1 MKIVIIGGVAGGMS
15 AATRL
20 RRLSES
26 AEITVLE
33 RSGYVSFANC
43 GLPYYVGDVI
53 EERSALLL
61 QTPESLRDR
70 FNLDVRVRHD
80 VRGIDAAAQ
89 RVRGTDLT
97 TQTEFESPYDA
108 LILSPGARP
117 IRPPIPGIAHALTL
131 RNIEATDTLDA
142 AVGDVLNATTGDTLS
157 PATGDALDAAVGN
170 VLDSPDGDALDAA
183 TAAAKTAIVI
193 GGGFIGLE
201 VAENLKFRGL
211 DMTLIEA
218 IDQVMAPLDPEMI
231 APVHA
236 HMREKGVDLVLGQ
249 QVTEISPRSVLL
261 KDGTELSADL
271 IVSAVGVQP
280 ETQLA
285 TDAGLRLGES
295 GGIAVDE
302 NFRTSDARVY
312 ALGDAAEKTDFLTG
326 DNLLLPL
333 AGPANRQGRRV
344 ADVIMNHRSSAR
356 RGNGDRRVYGASI
369 LKLFDLDIA
378 AVGWNEKRL
387 RAAGRDYRAIHTHP
401 SSHAGYYPGAGALS
415 IKLLF
420 DPATH
425 EILGAQVVGAGNV
438 DKRIDVLATALQAGM
453 RVTEL
458 ADLEL
463 AYAPPFNSAKD
474 PVSMLGYIAETQLDG
489 LLETIQW
496 HELENA
502 MAAGATLV
510 DVRGADEVANGAIPG
525 SVHVEMDDL
534 RDRLAS
540 TDVDDPLLAPEVIVH
555 CAVGLRGY
563 FAARVLQQTAADRGI
578 KVRVR
583 NLDGGIRTWEAGT
596 VKTGF

>member
-1 MKIVIIGGVAGGMS
+1 
-15 AATRL
+15 
-20 RRLSES
+20 
-26 AEITVLE
+26 
-33 RSGYVSFANC
+33 
-43 GLPYYVGDVI
+43 
-53 EERSALLL
+53 
-61 QTPESLRDR
+61 
-70 FNLDVRVRHD
+70 
-80 VRGIDAAAQ
+80 
-89 RVRGTDLT
+89 
-97 TQTEFESPYDA
+97 
-108 LILSPGARP
+108 
-117 IRPPIPGIAHALTL
+117 
-131 RNIEATDTLDA
+131 
-142 AVGDVLNATTGDTLS
+142 
-157 PATGDALDAAVGN
+157 
-170 VLDSPDGDALDAA
+170 
-183 TAAAKTAIVI
+183 
-193 GGGFIGLE
+193 
-201 VAENLKFRGL
+201 
-211 DMTLIEA
+211 
-218 IDQVMAPLDPEMI
+218 
-231 APVHA
+231 
-236 HMREKGVDLVLGQ
+236 
-249 QVTEISPRSVLL
+249 
-261 KDGTELSADL
+261 
-271 IVSAVGVQP
+271 
-280 ETQLA
+280 
-285 TDAGLRLGES
+285 
-295 GGIAVDE
+295 
-302 NFRTSDARVY
+302 
-312 ALGDAAEKTDFLTG
+312 KTDFLTG

-356 RGNGDRRVYGASI
+356 RGNGDRPVYGASI

-401 SSHAGYYPGAGALS
+401 SSHAGYYPGAGGLS

-420 DPATH
+420 DPTTH

-474 PVSMLGYIAETQLDG
+474 PVNMLGYIAEAQFDG

>member
-53 EERSALLL
+53 EERSDLLL

-89 RVRGTDLT
+89 VVRGTNLA
-97 TQTEFESPYDA
+97 TQTQFELPYDA

-117 IRPPIPGIAHALTL
+117 IRPPIPGIEHALTL
-131 RNIEATDTLDA
+131 RNIEDTDALDA
-142 AVGDVLNATTGDTLS
+142 AVGDVLDAATGEALD
-157 PATGDALDAAVGN
+157 PATG
-170 VLDSPDGDALDAA
+170 
-183 TAAAKTAIVI
+183 TAKTAVVI

-211 DMTLIEA
+211 DVTLVEA

-231 APVHA
+231 APAHA

-261 KDGTELSADL
+261 KDGAEIPADL

-285 TDAGLRLGES
+285 TDAGLDLGAS
-295 GGIAVDE
+295 GGIAVDG
-302 NFRTSDARVY
+302 NFRTSDARIY

-344 ADVIMNHRSSAR
+344 ADVIMDHRSSAR
-356 RGNGDRRVYGASI
+356 RGNGDRPVYGASI

-401 SSHAGYYPGAGALS
+401 ASHAGYYPGAAGLS

-420 DPATH
+420 DPGTE
-425 EILGAQVVGAGNV
+425 EILGAQVVGAANV
-438 DKRIDVLATALQAGM
+438 DKRIDMLATALQAGM

-474 PVSMLGYIAETQLDG
+474 PVNMLGYIAEAQLDG

-496 HELENA
+496 HELQNA
-502 MAAGATLV
+502 MAEGATLV

-525 SVHVEMDDL
+525 SVHVEMDVL
-534 RDRLAS
+534 RHRLAS
-540 TDVDDPLLAPEVIVH
+540 ADADDPLLAPEVIVH

-563 FAARVLQQTAADRGI
+563 FAARVLQQTAAERGI
-578 KVRVR
+578 SVRVR
-583 NLDGGIRTWEAGT
+583 NLDGGIRTWQDGS
-596 VKTGF
+596 VKTGL

>member
-89 RVRGTDLT
+89 VVRGTDLT
-97 TQTEFESPYDA
+97 TRTEFKLPYDA

-117 IRPPIPGIAHALTL
+117 ICPPIPGIEHALTL
-131 RNIEATDTLDA
+131 RNIEDTDALDA
-142 AVGDVLNATTGDTLS
+142 AVGGVLDAAGDTLG
-157 PATGDALDAAVGN
+157 PATGDALD
-170 VLDSPDGDALDAA
+170 SPNGDALDAA

-211 DMTLIEA
+211 DVTLVEA

-261 KDGTELSADL
+261 KDGTELRADL

-302 NFRTSDARVY
+302 NFRTSDARIY

-356 RGNGDRRVYGASI
+356 RGNGDRPVYGASI

-401 SSHAGYYPGAGALS
+401 SSHAGYYPAAGALR

-420 DPATH
+420 DPATDRKSTR
-425 EILGAQVVGAGNV
+425 L
-438 DKRIDVLATALQAGM
+438 
-453 RVTEL
+453 
-458 ADLEL
+458 
-463 AYAPPFNSAKD
+463 NS
-474 PVSMLGYIAETQLDG
+474 
-489 LLETIQW
+489 
-496 HELENA
+496 
-502 MAAGATLV
+502 
-510 DVRGADEVANGAIPG
+510 
-525 SVHVEMDDL
+525 
-534 RDRLAS
+534 
-540 TDVDDPLLAPEVIVH
+540 
-555 CAVGLRGY
+555 
-563 FAARVLQQTAADRGI
+563 
-578 KVRVR
+578 
-583 NLDGGIRTWEAGT
+583 
-596 VKTGF
+596 

>member
-1 MKIVIIGGVAGGMS
+1 MFPPDLYTPWGIVCQMKIVIIGGVAGGMS

-26 AEITVLE
+26 AEITILE

-53 EERSALLL
+53 EERSDLLL

-89 RVRGTDLT
+89 VVRGTDLA
-97 TQTEFESPYDA
+97 TQTQFELPYDA

-117 IRPPIPGIAHALTL
+117 IRPPIPGIEHALTL
-131 RNIEATDTLDA
+131 RNIEDTDALDA
-142 AVGDVLNATTGDTLS
+142 AVGDVLDAATGKALD
-157 PATGDALDAAVGN
+157 PATG
-170 VLDSPDGDALDAA
+170 
-183 TAAAKTAIVI
+183 AAKTAVVI

-201 VAENLKFRGL
+201 VAENLKYRGL
-211 DMTLIEA
+211 DVTLVEA

-261 KDGTELSADL
+261 KDGAEIPADL

-285 TDAGLRLGES
+285 TDAGLDLGAS
-295 GGIAVDE
+295 GGIAVDG
-302 NFRTSDARVY
+302 NFRTSDTRIY

-344 ADVIMNHRSSAR
+344 ADVIMDHRSSAR
-356 RGNGDRRVYGASI
+356 RGNGDRPVYGASI

-401 SSHAGYYPGAGALS
+401 ASHAGYYPGAAGLS

-420 DPATH
+420 DPGTE

-453 RVTEL
+453 GVTEL

-474 PVSMLGYIAETQLDG
+474 PVNMLGYIAEAQLDG

-496 HELENA
+496 HELQNA
-502 MAAGATLV
+502 MAEGATLV

-534 RDRLAS
+534 RHRLAS
-540 TDVDDPLLAPEVIVH
+540 ADADDPLLAPEVIVH

-563 FAARVLQQTAADRGI
+563 FAARVLQQTAAERGI
-578 KVRVR
+578 NVRVR
-583 NLDGGIRTWEAGT
+583 NLDGGIRTWQDGS
-596 VKTGF
+596 VKTGM